1 MDNMDNMD
9 NIDNTV
15 INTNID
21 TNNNDD
27 NSDNDNTNKKIL
39 GRFENHKELE
49 KAYRELETSYSKKQN
64 WEKKYNEDLNIPENY
79 LKSDDISDIDDDFL
93 QSISDNAKKLNLN
106 QSQFVKYAQELHN
119 KNLEIQ
125 KQKESEKVTLD
136 DNLATY
142 LKNELGLTEHIIS
155 SLNKEDVKVYEN
167 KLQESLNTNSSV
179 NNSYHTI
186 NTNTSRKKAYRE
198 LKNAELTGDRAL
210 IDEKFDIWNKLT

>member
-79 LKSDDISDIDDDFL
+79 LK
-93 QSISDNAKKLNLN
+93 SDNAKKLNLN